1 MSKSLLRSASVTRYV
16 NDTVIRQTPLQLR
29 LRQETAQLSEAVMQ
43 ITPDQGA
50 FLSFL
55 VGLIGAR
62 KAIEIGTFTG
72 YSALCIAGAMG
83 PAGKL
88 IACDISE
95 EWTTIAR
102 RYWKEAALADRI
114 DLRLAPAFKTLS
126 DLMTNGDAGTF
137 DFAFIDADKPAY
149 ESYYAHVLPLLRPG
163 GLIVMDNSL
172 GDSDLFD
179 QPNYDPAKC
188 PMHALNLKIREDQRV
203 EALIVTVGAGMMV
216 VRKR

>member
-16 NDTVIRQTPLQLR
+16 NDTVIRQTELQVR
-29 LRQETAQLSEAVMQ
+29 LRRETAQLPEAVMQ

-62 KAIEIGTFTG
+62 KAIELGTFTG

-114 DLRLAPAFKTLS
+114 DLRLTPAFKTLS
-126 DLMTNGDAGTF
+126 ELMANGDAGTF

-188 PMHALNLKIREDQRV
+188 PMHALNLKIRDDQRV